1 MLYIYWASEH
11 DDVFPR
17 WDVENLIIVI
27 YRVQFATLELENIKI
42 LIAKSA
48 YKRCNLLNSNR
59 YAIIIE

>member
-11 DDVFPR
+11 DVFPR

-27 YRVQFATLELENIKI
+27 YRVQFATLELENTKI
-42 LIAKSA
+42 LIAKST